1 MSDDFG
7 KRRVTIRLTEKL
19 LGTAPRNKNVY
30 GKYIAAKKL
39 EMDDDMFHEET
50 QTIEEVEDKGW
61 TGFHKDENGLFLFDY
76 LIKGFLK
83 SGFEV
88 SMEMCAIDKVVAYKK
103 WIDLLVFVWP
113 RRIYLGCDEPDGVLE
128 RPLRTMTPKG
138 PRVALSRSDY
148 IDEGREISFVVEVL
162 KNKKNLAW
170 DSVEQAFDYGRYV
183 GLGQWRG
190 SGGFGRFDLVD
201 VAEAE

>member
-113 RRIYLGCDEPDGVLE
+113 RRIY
-128 RPLRTMTPKG
+128 
-138 PRVALSRSDY
+138 Y